1 MTLGLPTLAGNH
13 LLEELK
19 KNIPM
24 RESHPLG
31 ICLVL
36 DADRTLSLEDTGR
49 LVGNSLGINDSI
61 RQIFE
66 QRGYLDEAFTEV
78 SAIWSAVCRDVYVS
92 ELERVADGV
101 QLRACW
107 QVILGV
113 IAERVPVIVVTAG
126 IPQIWRKV
134 LLNAGYSHIPVIGG
148 CHMTLDNYAISAR
161 SKGDIVFAL
170 REMGWVVI
178 AAGDSC
184 VDLPML
190 MAADTALFVPDTK
203 GSPAL
208 RSELVAVTSVRHL
221 LVDEQR
227 FDELCTCSAAEA
239 AEMILQGGFWIVD

>member
-1 MTLGLPTLAGNH
+1 MLGLPTLAGKP
-13 LLEELK
+13 LLAELK
-19 KNIPM
+19 KNIPI
-24 RESHPLG
+24 REGHSLG

-36 DADRTLSLEDTGR
+36 DADRTLSPEDTGR
-49 LVGNSLGINDSI
+49 LVGHSLGINESI

-66 QRGYLDEAFTEV
+66 RLGYLDEAFTAV
-78 SAIWSAVCRDVYVS
+78 SALWSAVCRDVYVS
-92 ELERVADGV
+92 ELERVAGGV

-113 IAERVPVIVVTAG
+113 ITERVPVIVVTAG
-126 IPQIWRKV
+126 IPQIWRKA
-134 LLNAGYSHIPVIGG
+134 LSNAGHSHIPVIGG
-148 CHMTLDNYAISAR
+148 CHKALDNYAVSAR

-208 RSELVAVTSVRHL
+208 RSELAAVASVRHL

-227 FDELCTCSAAEA
+227 FDELHTCTAAEA
-239 AEMILQGGFWIVD
+239 AEMILQGGFGIVD